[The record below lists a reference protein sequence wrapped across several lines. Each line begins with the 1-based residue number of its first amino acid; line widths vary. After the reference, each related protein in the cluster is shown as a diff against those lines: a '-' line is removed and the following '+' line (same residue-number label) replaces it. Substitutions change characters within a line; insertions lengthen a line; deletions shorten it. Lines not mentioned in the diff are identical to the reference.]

1 MNYSQYINIFAE
13 LPILGEVEFFAHA
26 SEFYL
31 ENDGIGFYECHGFR
45 GYDKG
50 ESYIQVNDIHWHEY
64 KYSESQNEMIWN
76 WVNEQSGGE
85 NCPYQKLCD
94 LAGHLFENE
103 Y

>member
-1 MNYSQYINIFAE
+1 MNYSQYITIFVE

-26 SEFYL
+26 SEFSL
-31 ENDGIGFYECHGFR
+31 ENDSIGSYECHGFR
-45 GYDKG
+45 GYD
-50 ESYIQVNDIHWHEY
+50 EQEDYIQVNDIHWHRY
-64 KYSESQNEMIWN
+64 KYSESQNEMIWD

-94 LAGHLFENE
+94 LAGGLFDNE